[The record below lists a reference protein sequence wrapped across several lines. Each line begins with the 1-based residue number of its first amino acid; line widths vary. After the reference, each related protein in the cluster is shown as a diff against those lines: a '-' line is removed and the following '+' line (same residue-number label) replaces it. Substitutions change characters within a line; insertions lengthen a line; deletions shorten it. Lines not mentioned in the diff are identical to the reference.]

1 MRSPA
6 AASRR
11 RRGRFRPR
19 HVLALGGAGLGLLG
33 LAALGRPAPLVVYNA
48 SASAPIGFY
57 WVRPAGV
64 FRRGDLV
71 LARTPEALRRLA
83 AERGYVPSTVPLV
96 KRIAALAGDTV
107 CALGHVVAIDGRPVA
122 AQRQADGRGRPLPA
136 WTGCRMLAAG
146 DVFLLMED
154 VPDSFDGRYFGVSPA
169 VDVIGRLVPLWT
181 G

>member
-6 AASRR
+6 AAPRR

-33 LAALGRPAPLVVYNA
+33 LAALGGPAPLIVYNA
-48 SASAPIGFY
+48 STSAPVGLY
-57 WVRPAGV
+57 WVRPAGMTQ
-64 FRRGDLV
+64 RGDLV
-71 LARTPEALRRLA
+71 LARTPEAVRRLA
-83 AERGYVPSTVPLV
+83 AGRGYVPATVPLV
-96 KRIAALAGDTV
+96 KRVAALASDTV
-107 CALGHVVAIDGRPVA
+107 CAFDHVIAIDGRPVA
-122 AQRQADGRGRPLPA
+122 VQRQDDGRGRPLPA
-136 WTGCRMLAAG
+136 WIGCRVLGDG

-169 VDVIGRLVPLWT
+169 ADVIGRLVPLWT